1 MRQIIY
7 YVACSIDGYIAGKNG
22 DISLFAQQKQGE
34 GVQQYLSDLQEFET
48 VIMGRK
54 TYEFGYQYGLT
65 PGQPA
70 YPHMEHYIFSSSL
83 KFKNKHSSVH
93 LCALDINIIQDLKS
107 QNGSDIY
114 MCGGGAF
121 AAWLLQEKMIDIVK
135 IKLNP
140 IVLGKGIRLFGDS
153 ETAFT
158 LQLLESKRYKDDLQ
172 ISTYA
177 INY

>member
-1 MRQIIY
+1 MRKIIY
-7 YVACSIDGYIAGKNG
+7 YVACSIDGYIAGPNG

-34 GVQQYLSDLQEFET
+34 GVQQYLSDLQKFDT

-70 YPHMEHYIFSSSL
+70 YPQMEHYIFSSSL
-83 KFKNKHSSVH
+83 KFQNQHASVH
-93 LCALDINIIQDLKS
+93 VCKLEPKLIKELKS
-107 QNGSDIY
+107 KEGSDIY

-121 AAWLLQEKMIDIVK
+121 ASWLLEQQMIDIVK

-140 IVLGKGIRLFGDS
+140 IVLGKGIRLFGKS
-153 ETAFT
+153 EKAYSFN
-158 LQLLESKRYKDDLQ
+158 LGESKRYSDNLQ
-172 ISTYA
+172 ISTYKV
-177 INY
+177 NY